1 MVHLIF
7 ALFSF
12 ACALAM
18 PLIVLVLGEQ
28 WREAVPL
35 FQVLTLGGIFQTAA
49 YATYWVFL
57 ARGLMRAQLVYS
69 LVSRVLLI
77 ACIFVGSRWG
87 AMGVAIGYSFGL
99 LLTWPLSLIWIGKI
113 SDAPVGAL
121 FTNAMRAMTAY
132 GIAGG
137 CAYYASITVGGP
149 LWEQLAVGAAA
160 MAAVCLLAL
169 AIWPAFRRD
178 VIAII
183 NIRRLL
189 MQAKARR

>member
-1 MVHLIF
+1 
-7 ALFSF
+7 
-12 ACALAM
+12 
-18 PLIVLVLGEQ
+18 
-28 WREAVPL
+28 
-35 FQVLTLGGIFQTAA
+35 
-49 YATYWVFL
+49 
-57 ARGLMRAQLVYS
+57 LVYS